1 MKIYFYKKKN
11 SSTSHG
17 VIFCFVYNKF
27 AKLKENQ
34 WIQQQQKRTA
44 HKFNIPQNVLH
55 KNVKKI
61 TDTILFNYG
70 QNI

>member
-1 MKIYFYKKKN
+1 MVSFFVLYIINLLNLKKINVSNNNKK
-11 SSTSHG
+11 
-17 VIFCFVYNKF
+17 
-27 AKLKENQ
+27 
-34 WIQQQQKRTA
+34 TA

-70 QNI
+70 QNV